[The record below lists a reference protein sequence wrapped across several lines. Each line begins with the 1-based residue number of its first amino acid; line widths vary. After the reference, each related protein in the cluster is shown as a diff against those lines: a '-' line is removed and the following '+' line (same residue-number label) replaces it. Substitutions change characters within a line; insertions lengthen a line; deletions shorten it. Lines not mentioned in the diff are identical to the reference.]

1 VSASAT
7 ESSEPALR
15 NQRESLD
22 AIAGAMIANAETLY
36 AINANLDR
44 IAAMMETFMASQAA
58 RTQPPMP
65 PSASP
70 FPPSASPFPP
80 SRMAAQDFPAQ
91 PGVFGDGAPFMRSTN
106 PRKRFGQ

>member
-1 VSASAT
+1 MSASAT

-70 FPPSASPFPP
+70 IPW
-80 SRMAAQDFPAQ
+80 SRMAAQDLPAQ
-91 PGVFGDGAPFMRSTN
+91 PGVFGEGAPFMRSTN